1 MSIHTLAVAQPLLAN
16 AHHIDEKTIEGR
28 VTLRE
33 FLAGTLS
40 YYPGWIRLLYV
51 VRAGFVRLLGMKQEN
66 MSSAPRLRPED
77 IAFTPGA
84 QATFFTVE
92 AAQEDAYWIAFARD
106 SHLTAYLMVNVEAL
120 GDGLNRFH
128 VTTVVHY
135 HNWAGPIYF
144 NVIRPFHH
152 VVVQSMMRAGVRA
165 AT

>member
-1 MSIHTLAVAQPLLAN
+1 MTIHTLAAAQPLLAN

-33 FLAGTLS
+33 FLAGMLS
-40 YYPGWIRLLYV
+40 YYPGWIRFLYH
-51 VRAGFVRLLGMKQEN
+51 VRAGFVRLLGMRQEK
-66 MSSAPRLRPED
+66 MPAMPHLRPED
-77 IAFTPGA
+77 IVFTPGVRE
-84 QATFFTVE
+84 TIFTVE

-106 SHLTAYLMVNVEAL
+106 SHLTAYLSVSVEAL
-120 GDGLNRFH
+120 EDGRNRFH

-135 HNWAGPIYF
+135 HNWAGPVYF

-165 AT
+165 